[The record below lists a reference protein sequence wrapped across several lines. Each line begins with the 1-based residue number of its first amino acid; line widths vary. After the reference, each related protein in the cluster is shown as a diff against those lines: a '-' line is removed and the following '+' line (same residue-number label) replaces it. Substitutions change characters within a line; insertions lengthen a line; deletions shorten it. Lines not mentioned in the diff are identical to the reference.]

1 MVGWGGSFPLTGGS
15 VGLPA
20 TPGRL
25 LTFALNGKQMLPVVA
40 VQPAAL
46 PAPIES
52 NASPEMIANGA
63 NLFAQYCAVCH
74 GIAALGGGGVLPDLK
89 YSSAAT
95 LNGLQKIVL
104 DGALLNEGMPSFK
117 QSLAPADVD
126 AIRAFV
132 ISQRNGLTAKK

>member
-1 MVGWGGSFPLTGGS
+1 ALTGGS
-15 VGLPA
+15 LGLPA
-20 TPGRL
+20 APGRL
-25 LTFALNGKQMLPVVA
+25 LAFALNGKGKLETIAAKPRVLPE
-40 VQPAAL
+40 
-46 PAPIES
+46 PIEL
-52 NASPEMIANGA
+52 NASAEMIAAGA

-95 LNGLQKIVL
+95 LNSLQKIVL
-104 DGALLNEGMPSFK
+104 DGALMSEGMPSFK
-117 QSLAPADVD
+117 HALKPEDVD